1 MAFTRAEAQTVGW
14 TMYSSAD
21 HVTPTVPTDLTVV
34 VSKDGAGF
42 VTPAGPAASVANGF
56 CTLAGTAADWT
67 CDVFALYATG
77 TGVDPVLLVF
87 YTEANYTPTRAG
99 YLDAAITSRAAASV
113 LTGITSLAA
122 WLRAMLRK
130 DTADADALTEI
141 NAGGGAYSEATDA
154 LEAIRD
160 RGDAA
165 WLTGNGTGSAHVHLL
180 VKTDETPAVV
190 VAGASVTVPGAGT
203 QTTDALGSTGWN
215 LDDGT
220 YTVTIRSNGFY
231 TPADSYTV
239 VVSGGAIISPA
250 GGILSV
256 TPQTIAE
263 PTNPNS
269 CMCYLYMYHAKGV
282 TALGASEGSMWVSD
296 VLQRPTS
303 STVVYADDYNADA
316 PAVTNAVGYVA
327 LELPRGM
334 VCNITASWPDR
345 GDRSAK
351 VTVPDAATYNLASLF
366 QDTVP
371 AA

>member
-1 MAFTRAEAQTVGW
+1 MAYSQGVAQIVHITTYVG
-14 TMYSSAD
+14 A
-21 HVTPTVPTDLTVV
+21 VPTQPTNPVVTVSLDNGLTFSAPTNTPATTAYGIALTLSATETNRAMVVVKVASSNCDLAVQAFYFEENYTAARAALLDNLDVAISAVQGPTGKDLDDVVAAIQGGTGAATVV
-34 VSKDGAGF
+34 
-42 VTPAGPAASVANGF
+42 
-56 CTLAGTAADWT
+56 
-67 CDVFALYATG
+67 LY
-77 TGVDPVLLVF
+77 VQ
-87 YTEANYTPTRAG
+87 
-99 YLDAAITSRAAASV
+99 
-113 LTGITSLAA
+113 
-122 WLRAMLRK
+122 
-130 DTADADALTEI
+130 
-141 NAGGGAYSEATDA
+141 
-154 LEAIRD
+154 
-160 RGDAA
+160 
-165 WLTGNGTGSAHVHLL
+165 
-180 VKTDETPAVV
+180 TDEETPQPVP
-190 VAGASVTVPGAGT
+190 GAAVTVPGAGM
-203 QTTDALGSTGWN
+203 QLTDASGATTWHI
-215 LDDGT
+215 DDGT

>member
-1 MAFTRAEAQTVGW
+1 M
-14 TMYSSAD
+14 S
-21 HVTPTVPTDLTVV
+21 VTLYPTIRVVDSTGAPITGDAANLTLEVLTD
-34 VSKDGAGF
+34 
-42 VTPAGPAASVANGF
+42 
-56 CTLAGTAADWT
+56 GTAA
-67 CDVFALYATG
+67 AYAGSITEVADGEYKLAVTQSG
-77 TGVDPVLLVF
+77 TMQSVVG
-87 YTEANYTPTRAG
+87 
-99 YLDAAITSRAAASV
+99 TS
-113 LTGITSLAA
+113 T
-122 WLRAMLRK
+122 
-130 DTADADALTEI
+130 
-141 NAGGGAYSEATDA
+141 TD
-154 LEAIRD
+154 EAIVISARWVNPTN
-160 RGDAA
+160 A
-165 WLTGNGTGSAHVHLL
+165 GTGSAHVHLL
-180 VKTDETPAVV
+180 VKTDETPAVPV
-190 VAGASVTVPGAGT
+190 TGASVTVPGAGT
-203 QTTDALGSTGWN
+203 QVTDALGSTGWN

-220 YTVTIRSNGFY
+220 YTVTVRSNGFY
-231 TPADSYTV
+231 TPAASYTV
-239 VVSGGAIISPA
+239 VVASGAITSPA

-256 TPQTIAE
+256 TPQTIAA
-263 PTNPNS
+263 PTNPDS